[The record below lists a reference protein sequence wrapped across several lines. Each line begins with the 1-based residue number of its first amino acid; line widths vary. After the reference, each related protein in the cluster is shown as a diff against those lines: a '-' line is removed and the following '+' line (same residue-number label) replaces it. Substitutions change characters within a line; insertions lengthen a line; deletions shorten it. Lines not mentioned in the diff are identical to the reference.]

1 MSTRQKSV
9 CTKILMLLVLLV
21 FVGCSMETLPTGP
34 DKINST
40 DITEPVKLQI
50 EKPKYNGPV
59 HNNMAEFAVNLV
71 VKYWTKEPYKTF
83 IKTYKRSGS
92 NETVFENMKKLA
104 KVYSTD
110 PDTVIRGYP
119 DVTRADGHDFG
130 CSNFFIV
137 SAPGHCYPA
146 DGHKFDDCVWWWVGG
161 DKFEARDGHYADENL
176 GYYYGYLLC
185 YYLALAKSKFKR
197 GDKEKAAQYF
207 EAAAKA
213 FGRASHYMADVSV
226 PYHTTYHI
234 WHQLGWS
241 WKKFFVNEH
250 GEYESRCDDLIDSD
264 QWWGA
269 YWYGSRNTSEYYAKA
284 LVRWQASRAYQ
295 AGEDN
300 DWIADHFSDSEIK
313 NRMKEG
319 AYCVNG
325 ILLMAFT
332 EADLSVF
339 QYIKDSS

>member
-1 MSTRQKSV
+1 MTTCQRSV

-21 FVGCSMETLPTGP
+21 FVGCSMETLPTEP

-40 DITEPVKLQI
+40 DITQPVTLQVG
-50 EKPKYNGPV
+50 KPKYNWDV
-59 HNNMAEFAVNLV
+59 HKNMAEFAVYLV
-71 VKYWTKEPYKTF
+71 VNYWTKEPYKTF

-92 NETVFENMKKLA
+92 NETVFETMKRLA
-104 KVYSTD
+104 KEYSTD
-110 PDTVIRGYP
+110 PDTVIQGYP

-130 CSNFFIV
+130 CKNVGQV

-146 DGHKFDDCVWWWVGG
+146 DGYTFDACVWSWVWG

-185 YYLALAKSKFKR
+185 YYLALAKYKYDK
-197 GDKEKAAQYF
+197 GDKYDAGRWF
-207 EAAAKA
+207 AAAARA
-213 FGRASHYMADVSV
+213 FGQASHYMADVSV

-234 WHQLGWS
+234 WHQLSWS
-241 WKKFFVNEH
+241 WTRFIVNEH
-250 GEYESRCDDLIDSD
+250 GEYEARCDDLIDSD

-269 YWYGSRNTSEYYAKA
+269 YWYGPSYTSEDYAEA

-339 QYIKDSS
+339 

>member
-1 MSTRQKSV
+1 MTTRQRSV

-21 FVGCSMETLPTGP
+21 FVGCSMETLPTEP

-40 DITEPVKLQI
+40 DITQPITLQI
-50 EKPKYNGPV
+50 EKPKYNGAV

-71 VKYWTKEPYKTF
+71 VNYWTKEPYRTF

-92 NETVFENMKKLA
+92 NETVLEAMKRLA
-104 KVYSTD
+104 KEYSTD
-110 PDTVIRGYP
+110 PDHVIWDYP
-119 DVTRADGHDFG
+119 DATRADGHDFG
-130 CSNFFIV
+130 CSNFFVV
-137 SAPGHCYPA
+137 SAPGHCFPA
-146 DGHKFDDCVWWWVGG
+146 DGYPFDACVPFWVGG
-161 DKFEARDGHYADENL
+161 DKFEARGGHYADENL
-176 GYYYGYLLC
+176 GHYYGYWLC
-185 YYLALAKSKFKR
+185 YYLALAKYKFNR
-197 GDKEKAAQYF
+197 GDKEKAARYF
-207 EAAAKA
+207 EKAAIA

-234 WHQLGWS
+234 WHQLSWS
-241 WKKFFVNEH
+241 WTRFIVNEH
-250 GEYESRCDDLIDSD
+250 GEYESRCDDLIDSN

-269 YWYGSRNTSEYYAKA
+269 YWYGSNNTSEYYAKA
-284 LVRWQASRAYQ
+284 LVRWEAARAFQ

-300 DWIADHFSDSEIK
+300 DWYADHFSDSEIK
-313 NRMKEG
+313 DRMKDG

-339 QYIKDSS
+339 